1 MARFWPDK
9 IIENIYFKEM
19 ASLVKKYR
27 LVLTDVEVCVYF
39 ILVNHLVVFTML

>member
-19 ASLVKKYR
+19 ASLVKNTAWY
-27 LVLTDVEVCVYF
+27 LQ
-39 ILVNHLVVFTML
+39 M